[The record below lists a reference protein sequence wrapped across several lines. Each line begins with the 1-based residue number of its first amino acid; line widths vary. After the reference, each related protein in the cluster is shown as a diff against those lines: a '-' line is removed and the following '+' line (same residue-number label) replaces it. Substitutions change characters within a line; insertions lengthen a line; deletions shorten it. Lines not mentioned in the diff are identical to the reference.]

1 MDTEGYL
8 MQRFK
13 ACALSAVVLAI
24 VALGA
29 ACGSSSSSSSSGG
42 AANDKALNGA
52 GSTLVAPLMAQWA
65 PDYNTKAG
73 VTITYGPV
81 GSGGGIDAITART
94 VDFGASDAPL
104 TSEQAAAC
112 KGCLQIPWALA
123 AVVPAYNLNS
133 GPDHIKLTGD
143 ILAKMF
149 LGQITSW
156 DDPAI
161 KALNPGVTLPSTHV
175 TPVYRSDGS
184 GDSYVWSSYLS
195 AVSSDFKSKVG
206 VSTQPSFPTGTGAE
220 HSSGVAAAV
229 QSTDGAIGYVTVAYI
244 TADKLQSALVQNAA
258 GKYPAPS
265 TDAIT
270 AAAAAVT
277 SIQPDGSV
285 SLVNPPAS
293 AATAWPISTYSYSIV
308 PKTSPKASA
317 LKKFLTYAITDGQS
331 FGPDLGYP
339 ALPQSIVSHDKQVI
353 GQITS

>member
-1 MDTEGYL
+1 MHRL
-8 MQRFK
+8 K
-13 ACALSAVVLAI
+13 SSALSAAVLAI
-24 VALGA
+24 VALSA
-29 ACGSSSSSSSSGG
+29 ACGSSGSSSSGSGGAG

-104 TSEQAAAC
+104 SSEQAAAC
-112 KGCLQIPWALA
+112 KSCVQVPWALA
-123 AVVPAYNLNS
+123 AVVPAYNLH
-133 GPDHIKLTGD
+133 GAPDHLKLTGD

-149 LGQITSW
+149 LGEITSW

-161 KALNPGVTLPSTHV
+161 KAVNPGVSLPSTHV

-184 GDSYVWSSYLS
+184 GDSYVWSAYLS
-195 AVSSDFKSKVG
+195 AVSPDFKSKVG
-206 VSTQPSFPTGTGAE
+206 VSTQPSFPAGTGAE

-244 TADKLQSALVQNAA
+244 ASAGLQSGLVQNAA
-258 GKYPAPS
+258 GNYPAPT

-277 SIQPDGSV
+277 TIQPDGSV

-293 AATAWPISTYSYSIV
+293 AADAYPISTYSYAIV

-339 ALPQSIVSHDKQVI
+339 GLPDSIVSHDKQVI
-353 GQITS
+353 ASITS